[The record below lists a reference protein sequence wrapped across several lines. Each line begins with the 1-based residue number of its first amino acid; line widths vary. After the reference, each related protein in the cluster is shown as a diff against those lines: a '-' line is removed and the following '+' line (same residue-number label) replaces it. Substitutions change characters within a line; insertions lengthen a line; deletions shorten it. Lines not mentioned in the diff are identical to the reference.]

1 MPIYTKTGDDGETG
15 LFGNQRVRKEHP
27 RIAGYGSVDELNAFL
42 GLLRAEPLPPDL
54 DRYLA
59 EIQSTLFDVG
69 ADLATPGGEAS
80 VPRVTAGT
88 RTLETWIDAA
98 DRQLPAL
105 RSFVLPAGHREAA
118 LLHVARTV
126 CRRAERAVWSLSRG
140 ERIPAAI
147 GVYLN
152 RLSDLLFVWAR
163 AANQRRGVA
172 DVRWERPGAAD
183 PEPST

>member
-27 RIAGYGSVDELNAFL
+27 RIEAYGSIDELNAFL

-54 DRYLA
+54 DRRLA
-59 EIQSTLFDVG
+59 EIQSTLFDIG
-69 ADLATPGGEAS
+69 ADLATPGGRAS

-88 RTLETWIDAA
+88 KTLEGWIDAA
-98 DRQLPAL
+98 DGLLPPL
-105 RSFVLPAGHREAA
+105 RTFVLPAGHREAA

-126 CRRAERAVWSLSRG
+126 CRRGERAVWTLSRN
-140 ERIPAAI
+140 EVIPAAI

-163 AANQRRGVA
+163 AANHRQGLT
-172 DVRWERPGAAD
+172 DVPWERPAAGA
-183 PEPST
+183 E